1 LAIWLSAAVAGQ
13 VAVWRTRASG
23 DPRRE
28 LDVRRRLQP
37 WLVLEHAAF
46 LLALAAGFALMG
58 EKGFRLGYPRWL
70 SLKLGLVV
78 FLALPLE
85 VMHAYVGHV
94 WIARGLRQ
102 TRSPPYSKDLARG
115 LGIDEMIRTLALLLL
130 GVAIPLM
137 VWLSLAKPF

>member
-1 LAIWLSAAVAGQ
+1 M
-13 VAVWRTRASG
+13 
-23 DPRRE
+23 
-28 LDVRRRLQP
+28 
-37 WLVLEHAAF
+37 HA
-46 LLALAAGFALMG
+46 
-58 EKGFRLGYPRWL
+58 KGYRVGYPRWL
-70 SLKLGLVV
+70 SLKLGLAV

-85 VMHAYVGHV
+85 AMHAYVGHV

-102 TRSPPYSKDLARG
+102 TEAPPFSKDLARG